1 VAVVAPRRAL
11 LIVNPA
17 SRRGTATLGAAV
29 RAFEIAGV
37 GCDVRTTAL
46 AGDAARLAETLG
58 SDYDAVFS
66 LGGDGTVMEV
76 LQALRGGTVPVG
88 VLPGGTGNLVARA
101 LGIPLSVGAAV
112 RELLRGDVTE
122 IDLGDVGGG
131 RLFAFAAGTGI
142 DASMI
147 ARTSGAAKRRF
158 GVWAY
163 VATALRAAL
172 SIDRFDLEATVDG
185 VSYRYRATSAMVAN
199 FGSVLGG
206 MIRLGPGIRENDG
219 MLDLCVFSPTSARD
233 AFRVGWRML
242 RHDFRTDPAMHFHK
256 GRTLRL
262 ETAPGRAMQAD
273 GELLPAGVLHVRV
286 VPRGARM
293 LVPSGRR

>member
-29 RAFEIAGV
+29 RAFGSAGV
-37 GCDVRTTAL
+37 ACDVRTTAGT
-46 AGDAARLAETLG
+46 GDATRLAKTLG
-58 SDYDAVFS
+58 EGYDAVFA

-76 LQALRGGTVPVG
+76 VQALQGGAVPVG

-101 LGIPLSVGAAV
+101 LGIPLSVGRAV
-112 RELLRGDVTE
+112 RSLLAGDVTE
-122 IDLGDVGGG
+122 IDLGDVGEG
-131 RLFAFAAGTGI
+131 RLFAFAAGIGI
-142 DASMI
+142 DASMV
-147 ARTSGAAKRRF
+147 ARTSHAAKQRY

-163 VATALRAAL
+163 VATAVRSAL
-172 SIDRFDLEATVDG
+172 AIDRFDLDATVDG
-185 VSYRYRATSAMVAN
+185 VTYRYRATSAMVAN

-206 MIRLGPGIRENDG
+206 MIRLGPGIQENDG

-242 RHDFRTDPAMHFHK
+242 RHDFRMDPAMHFHR

-262 ETAPGRAMQAD
+262 ETAPVRVMQAD
-273 GELLPAGVLHVRV
+273 GELLPAGVLDVRV
-286 VPRGARM
+286 VPRAARM
-293 LVPSGRR
+293 LIPSGRR